1 MNIKVFYL
9 MAKTNETRHI
19 EWHRTSKSNCR
30 LNASVCKGKKRWNN
44 DKCKCECKE
53 LINRGR
59 CETGFTWNPS
69 NCECKCDKSCDV
81 GEYLHY
87 GNCKCRKGWVYKLV
101 QEPSEDIN

>member
-1 MNIKVFYL
+1 

-53 LINRGR
+53 LTEEDVKRDLHGILVIANVNVINHVMLENIYIMEIVNVERG
-59 CETGFTWNPS
+59 GFISLFKN
-69 NCECKCDKSCDV
+69 
-81 GEYLHY
+81 
-87 GNCKCRKGWVYKLV
+87 LV
-101 QEPSEDIN
+101 KILIEMK